1 MGRKILPA
9 AHCMESAELAEG
21 WPSAER
27 ELAGIARR
35 QRASCGPHCAASQA
49 DGRERPENP
58 RKGKPAAERV
68 NMPSGF
74 NFRRKEMSERQNLQ
88 DQFLNT
94 LRKEHVHCSV
104 FLVNGIKLV
113 GRIESFD
120 QYMVLLRGN
129 DQAVQAIFK
138 HAISTISPAKQVAIG
153 PRDSGEPAE

>member
-1 MGRKILPA
+1 
-9 AHCMESAELAEG
+9 
-21 WPSAER
+21 
-27 ELAGIARR
+27 
-35 QRASCGPHCAASQA
+35 
-49 DGRERPENP
+49 
-58 RKGKPAAERV
+58 
-68 NMPSGF
+68 
-74 NFRRKEMSERQNLQ
+74 MSDRQNLQ

-138 HAISTISPAKQVAIG
+138 HAISTISPAKQIALG
-153 PRDSGEPAE
+153 PRENPPPSE